1 MKPENIRG
9 NCFKIDGMNVEI
21 ENIVFDFGGVLI
33 DLDFERLLNA
43 FKKIGF
49 NDIETQLKTYE
60 RDGIFQKYELGEMT
74 ADEFRMAIRGKSNV
88 ILTDSDIDDLWN
100 LMLVHI
106 PSEKLDF
113 ILNLRNNYN
122 VYLLS
127 NTNSIHWEYACKNSF
142 CYKEYNIKDF
152 FIKTFLSYEMHL
164 AKPDKAIYESM
175 LNQAKLIP
183 EKTLFIDDSL
193 ANCNVAKQ
201 LGINV
206 HHYQI
211 GENLETVL
219 T

>member
-1 MKPENIRG
+1 MNI
-9 NCFKIDGMNVEI
+9 KI

-43 FKKIGF
+43 FRKIGF
-49 NDIETQLKTYE
+49 NDIDAQLQTYE
-60 RDGIFQKYELGEMT
+60 RDGIFQMYELGEMT
-74 ADEFRMAIRGKSNV
+74 TDEFRMAIREKSNV
-88 ILTDSDIDDLWN
+88 TLTDLDIDNLWN
-100 LMLVHI
+100 LMLVKI
-106 PSEKLDF
+106 PSEKLDL
-113 ILNLRNNYN
+113 ILKLRNNYN
-122 VYLLS
+122 IYLLS
-127 NTNSIHWEYACKNSF
+127 NTNPIHWEYACKNSF
-142 CYKEYNIKDF
+142 SYKGYSIKDF

-164 AKPDKAIYESM
+164 AKPDKAIYERM
-175 LNQAKLIP
+175 LNEARLIP